1 MDFGF
6 NATEN
11 GTLLSHTGWGKGWNV
26 TSAGSQ
32 VTLCDPI
39 WHVSS
44 SSGEA
49 CCELLYPVTLL
60 YFTSVGQ
67 RQRTCGRFQSMSGH
81 ADGGLS

>member
-1 MDFGF
+1 MPLG
-6 NATEN
+6 TEVEL
-11 GTLLSHTGWGKGWNV
+11 GRGHSFGWGEGWNV
-26 TSAGSQ
+26 TSAGWQ

-60 YFTSVGQ
+60 YFTL
-67 RQRTCGRFQSMSGH
+67 C
-81 ADGGLS
+81 